1 MTERSPRTLLI
12 LSHVTHHRHEGR
24 LFAYGPYAREIDQWA
39 ALFEHVTISAPCT
52 EAAPPGDALPF
63 EAPNIDI
70 ASHPETGGTTIGA
83 KLHQLIMLPI
93 VAWKIGRAMARA
105 DAIQVRCPANVGL
118 LGILLAPFFSRYL
131 VAKYAGQWSGY
142 PGEAWTVRLQR
153 RLLGSRWWHG
163 PVLVYGRHGRRA
175 PQVVPFFATVL
186 SERQLDRARTV
197 ASGRTLSPVPR
208 ILYVGRLDD
217 GKNVHVLIDA
227 LAQLHADGIPVR
239 GIIVG
244 QGPDRAALEARAERA
259 GLSAH
264 VEFRGGLPFQ
274 QVLDAYEVCDILV
287 LASESEGWPK
297 AIVEAMAFGLVC
309 VGSTRG
315 LMPEILGEG
324 RGYVVPPGDPKALA
338 DVLRQIIADPPAA
351 VETGRRASAW
361 ASQFSLEHFSRAIRT
376 LLEDRWGTRLDSGPV
391 ESGSLQRTAVM
402 HMVDTLDAGGAERV
416 AVNLV
421 NALDRIRYTAHLC
434 TTRRE
439 GPLGAEVAPHVHH
452 LRLARHARWD
462 LAAFARLV
470 AYNRAHNIRLI
481 HAHNTSIFIAAAA
494 SFFPPYPAIIWH
506 DHFGRYAVEERPAF
520 LYRLAVRRARMVI
533 AVNEPLA
540 EWSRHRL
547 RMPASRVRR
556 IPNFVR
562 DPASTCSA
570 PLLTLPGEPGAR
582 IVCVANLRPE
592 KDHLTLLAAMRR
604 VVAETPTAHLLL
616 VGGSSSHEHAEA
628 VRRSIDELGLG
639 RHVTML
645 GERHDVPAVLRAC
658 DIGVLSSASEGF
670 PLALL
675 EYGMAGLPAV
685 ATRVGQCA
693 EALDDGRVGLLVPPR
708 SPDALAEALLSL
720 LRAPERRAQL
730 GAAFRDR
737 VRQWYSEES
746 VLAQVCAVYELA
758 LARQAA
764 AWRDRASQ

>member
-1 MTERSPRTLLI
+1 MVTPPRTLLI
-12 LSHVTHHRHEGR
+12 LSHVTHHRHDGR
-24 LFAYGPYAREIDQWA
+24 LYAYGPYTREIDQWA
-39 ALFEHVTISAPCT
+39 SLFEHVTISAPCT
-52 EAAPPGDALPF
+52 ETPPPGDALPF
-63 EAPNIDI
+63 QAPNIDI
-70 ASHPETGGTTIGA
+70 APHPETGGTTIGA
-83 KLHQLIMLPI
+83 KLHQLIMLP
-93 VAWKIGRAMARA
+93 VVVWKISRAMARA

-118 LGILLAPFFSRYL
+118 LGILLAPLFSRYL

-153 RLLGSRWWHG
+153 ALLGSPWWNG
-163 PVLVYGRHGRRA
+163 PVLVYGREGRRA

-186 SERQLDRARTV
+186 SEHQLDRARGV
-197 ASGRTLSPVPR
+197 ASARRVNPVPR
-208 ILYVGRLDD
+208 VLYVGRLDD

-227 LAQLHADGIPVR
+227 LAQLHAEGLAVK

-244 QGPDRAALEARAERA
+244 QGPDRQALEARAERA
-259 GLSAH
+259 GLREL
-264 VEFRGGLPFQ
+264 VEFRGGLPFE
-274 QVLDAYEVCDILV
+274 QVLDAYEACDILV

-315 LMPEILGEG
+315 LMPEILGDG
-324 RGYVVPPGDPKALA
+324 RGHVVPPGDAKALA
-338 DVLRQIIADPPAA
+338 QALRQIITDPPAA
-351 VETGRRASAW
+351 IETARRASAW
-361 ASQFSLEHFSRAIRT
+361 ASQFSLEHFSSAVRA
-376 LLEDRWGTRLDSGPV
+376 LLEERWGARLGLHPHEPRSPR
-391 ESGSLQRTAVM
+391 STAIM

-416 AVNLV
+416 AVNLA
-421 NALDRIRYTAHLC
+421 NTLDRTRYAVHLC

-439 GPLGAEVAPHVHH
+439 GPLAAEVSPHVHRLH
-452 LRLARHARWD
+452 LARRSRWD
-462 LAAFARLV
+462 IAALGRLIV
-470 AYNRAHNIRLI
+470 YNRAHDVRLI
-481 HAHNTSIFIAAAA
+481 HAHNTSIFIAAVA
-494 SFFPPYPAIIWH
+494 SFFPPYPVIIWH

-540 EWSRHRL
+540 EWSRRRL
-547 RMPASRVRR
+547 GMPASRVRR

-562 DPASTCSA
+562 EPVSMCGAS
-570 PLLTLPGEPGAR
+570 LLALPGEPGAR

-645 GERHDVPAVLRAC
+645 GERHDVPAVLHAC

-693 EALDDGRVGLLVPPR
+693 EALDEGRVGLLVPPR

-758 LARQAA
+758 LAPHEA